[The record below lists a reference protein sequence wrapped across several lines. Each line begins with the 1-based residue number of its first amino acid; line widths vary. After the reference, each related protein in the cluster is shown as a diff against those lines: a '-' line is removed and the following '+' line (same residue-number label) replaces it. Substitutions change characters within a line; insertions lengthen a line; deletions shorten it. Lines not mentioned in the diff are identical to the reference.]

1 MSRPLVVL
9 TRSRILLFFVSAAVL
24 LGPILGSGFEEN
36 CKNPDN
42 CQAGEE
48 CRGTC
53 FAGQKSAQ
61 YCVGQCVTN
70 NTTNT
75 AVCEDQYSRCT
86 PWLHLCS
93 NSVVSDVCRR
103 SCGLCDAAAQETCRG
118 FMCDGTCVPL
128 TFLCDGVRDCKDN
141 SDEVNCNYF
150 PELWFKGRNVRRC
163 GVRVSDMPETTVQF
177 SKTKKTLNLRRGKS
191 RGRQKRLV
199 HAKHA
204 ASYSWPWNGILL
216 IDNPSS
222 PLDQKKKR
230 TFCGVTLIHTDWAIT
245 AAHCVVTSGGV
256 QSSTFMMTFGKH
268 YTARTGSERL
278 TNQVRNASRIFFFRD
293 YQDTDIYNDIALLKL
308 NESVVLNDFVNIA
321 CLPLSLDVEQFHKTG
336 GVATGWGFDEKGVMA
351 RRLKQTL
358 VRPMDRNRCSN
369 RIFDWPDHI
378 PNYFSLG
385 PSLLCTEIDKENG
398 FGVICDGDSGGPMVV
413 RRKTGSYALL
423 GVASFGTDRDCS
435 KVGEAAVYTSVYYYL
450 PWISNFVDVTYI

>member
-278 TNQVRNASRIFFFRD
+278 TNQVRNASRIFFSETTKTQYMFKLKTRGLILNPSKNSELKVNSNNPTRYLQRHCTAEAERVGCTERLCEHSVFTIVIRRGTVPQNRGCGYRLGFRRERR
-293 YQDTDIYNDIALLKL
+293 YGEETETDAG
-308 NESVVLNDFVNIA
+308 S
-321 CLPLSLDVEQFHKTG
+321 SHGSEQ
-336 GVATGWGFDEKGVMA
+336 M
-351 RRLKQTL
+351 LKQDIRL
-358 VRPMDRNRCSN
+358 
-369 RIFDWPDHI
+369 
-378 PNYFSLG
+378 
-385 PSLLCTEIDKENG
+385 
-398 FGVICDGDSGGPMVV
+398 
-413 RRKTGSYALL
+413 A
-423 GVASFGTDRDCS
+423 
-435 KVGEAAVYTSVYYYL
+435 
-450 PWISNFVDVTYI
+450 